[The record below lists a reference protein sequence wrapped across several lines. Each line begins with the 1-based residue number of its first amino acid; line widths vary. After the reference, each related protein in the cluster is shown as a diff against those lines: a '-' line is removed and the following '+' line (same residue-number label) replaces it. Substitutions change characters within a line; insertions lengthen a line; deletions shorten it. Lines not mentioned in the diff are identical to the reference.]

1 MKKQLISGILCL
13 FFAQAKTQQPS
24 LPYLDDKEPIEVRVE
39 DALSRMTLKEKIAMV
54 HANSKFGSEGCP
66 RLGIPQ
72 MWMSDGPHG
81 VRPEFTWDSWET
93 AGWSIDSCTAFPAL
107 VCLAATWDPEVAF
120 AYGKS
125 LGEEARY
132 RNKDII
138 LGPGVNIYR
147 TPLNGRNF
155 EYMGED
161 PCLASTMV
169 VPYIKGVQS
178 NGVAACLKHFAL
190 NNQELWRGH
199 INVEVSDRA
208 LYEIYL
214 PAFKAGVVEGKT
226 WAVMGAYNK
235 FRGVHCCHND
245 LLLNKILKSEWAF
258 DGVVVSDWGG
268 THNTKEAALNGLD
281 IEMGTWTDGLSTG
294 RPFAYSDYYLADAYA
309 KGIAEGKYSI
319 KGLNDK
325 IRRIL
330 RLIFR
335 TNMNRNRPYGSLA
348 SPEHAEVSRKIAEE
362 GIVLM
367 KNEHDFFP
375 IPVGKYQKIAVIGE
389 NATKSLTVGGG
400 SSELKVKQEI
410 SPLEGLIEKYG
421 SEVIVYS
428 KGYSSS
434 EDVNADS
441 LRQAA
446 INAVQHADAV
456 LFIGGLNKD
465 LYQDCEGDDRKT
477 FNLPYRQ
484 NELIDD
490 LLQVNKNL
498 GVILIS
504 GNGVAMPWLDRVPG
518 LIQSW
523 YLGSEAGSAT
533 ANIITGDVNPSGKLP
548 ISIPKR
554 LEDNSAH
561 YFGAL
566 SYPGDTVNV
575 CYKDDI
581 LVGYRW
587 HDTKKIAPLFA
598 FGHGLSYT
606 TFEYGKL
613 EAHKTVYT
621 KNDTVTLS
629 FVLTNKGERDGKE
642 VVQVYVG
649 QKNPSVLRP
658 VKELK
663 TFKKVF
669 LKAGCSTRVTFS
681 VPIKDFAFFDEK
693 RHEWVVEPDTYTL
706 YIASSARDIKGK
718 QSITIE

>member
-13 FFAQAKTQQPS
+13 FFVQAKAQQPS

-208 LYEIYL
+208 LYEIYF

-245 LLLNKILKSEWAF
+245 LLLNKILKSEWEF

-367 KNEHDFFP
+367 KNEHDF
-375 IPVGKYQKIAVIGE
+375 
-389 NATKSLTVGGG
+389 SL
-400 SSELKVKQEI
+400 SQW
-410 SPLEGLIEKYG
+410 
-421 SEVIVYS
+421 
-428 KGYSSS
+428 
-434 EDVNADS
+434 VNI
-441 LRQAA
+441 R
-446 INAVQHADAV
+446 
-456 LFIGGLNKD
+456 
-465 LYQDCEGDDRKT
+465 R
-477 FNLPYRQ
+477 
-484 NELIDD
+484 
-490 LLQVNKNL
+490 
-498 GVILIS
+498 
-504 GNGVAMPWLDRVPG
+504 
-518 LIQSW
+518 
-523 YLGSEAGSAT
+523 
-533 ANIITGDVNPSGKLP
+533 
-548 ISIPKR
+548 
-554 LEDNSAH
+554 
-561 YFGAL
+561 
-566 SYPGDTVNV
+566 
-575 CYKDDI
+575 
-581 LVGYRW
+581 
-587 HDTKKIAPLFA
+587 
-598 FGHGLSYT
+598 
-606 TFEYGKL
+606 
-613 EAHKTVYT
+613 
-621 KNDTVTLS
+621 
-629 FVLTNKGERDGKE
+629 
-642 VVQVYVG
+642 
-649 QKNPSVLRP
+649 
-658 VKELK
+658 
-663 TFKKVF
+663 
-669 LKAGCSTRVTFS
+669 
-681 VPIKDFAFFDEK
+681 
-693 RHEWVVEPDTYTL
+693 
-706 YIASSARDIKGK
+706 
-718 QSITIE
+718 